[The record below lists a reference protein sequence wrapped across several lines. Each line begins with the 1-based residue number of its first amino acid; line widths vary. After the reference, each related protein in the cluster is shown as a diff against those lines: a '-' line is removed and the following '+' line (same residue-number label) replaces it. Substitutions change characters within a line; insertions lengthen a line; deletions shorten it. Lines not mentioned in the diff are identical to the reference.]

1 MMSAVRVTTGVL
13 LSLSLLSSGCGR
25 KDSGA
30 SDPGGPGPIDTDLFN
45 VVISV
50 SPNPADRFETVTLDA
65 SSSHGGLTSFK
76 FDYGDGSPVVTL
88 TSPIT
93 THAYDVQTVGQDST
107 YVVKLEACDAE
118 GRCDTAGAT
127 LLVKDLPPS
136 VANVNPGPDGRG
148 VIGEWILL
156 EGKNFLTMPAIT
168 VAGVP
173 AEHVEIID
181 AEHVR
186 FRVPPAVGAGPR
198 TVSVTFAGYQPF
210 NGSID
215 VRRFAIVTSA
225 GFNKAYLFDVT
236 SVESFVDTGIR
247 LDLDDASVVKISP
260 EGSTAYINNGRFA
273 FLGTGTVQVVDLTA
287 DGQPL
292 VIDEFDVGAGP
303 LFDIE
308 VSPKRPLFVAG
319 DALGIHLFD
328 VADPQQ
334 PANFNYVSALFAGDP
349 LNDVAA
355 VDVAINRAG
364 DRVAVLNAFNA
375 QARIFTLNGNAVTN
389 ALNPVRVNVGPAT
402 QDAAMTDDGSIL
414 YVLGGG
420 GEGAFPP
427 VLGNPTLSTI
437 TAINADTG
445 AILQGPYQL
454 SSLNSGNAV
463 TPIPFDLAVS
473 RSNPDKVYVTTLD
486 EGFSELFDILD
497 EIFNGD
503 LSAILDLILFLSNDG
518 LSFGATWPI
527 NNASSNPSLGL
538 PMQESMTAPTAAEL
552 LYNDHRM
559 LQSSFRVWWDDNED
573 TLIFQTG
580 ATVINTTTGA
590 SSFLPLETEEIGF
603 DALFNLFQPP
613 FSFGDVSIQP

>member
-1 MMSAVRVTTGVL
+1 MKSAVVTAGLV
-13 LSLSLLSSGCGR
+13 LSLSFLSSGCGR

-30 SDPGGPGPIDTDLFN
+30 GDAGGPGAVDVDIFN
-45 VVISV
+45 VVLNV
-50 SPNPADRFETVTLDA
+50 SPNPSDRFETVTLDA
-65 SSSHGGLTSFK
+65 SGSHGGLTSFT
-76 FDYGDGSPVVTL
+76 FDFGDGSPVVTL
-88 TSPIT
+88 ATPST

-107 YVVKLEACDAE
+107 YVVKLEACDAN

-136 VANVNPGPDGRG
+136 VANVNSGPDGRG
-148 VIGEWILL
+148 VIGEWVML
-156 EGKNFLTMPAIT
+156 EGKNFLTQPAIT
-168 VAGVP
+168 VGGVP

-181 AEHVR
+181 DEHIR

-198 TVSVTFAGYQPF
+198 PVVVTFTDYQPF
-210 NGSID
+210 NGTID
-215 VRRFAIVTSA
+215 VRRFAVVTSA
-225 GFNKAYLFDVT
+225 GFDKAYIFDVT

-247 LDLDDASVVKISP
+247 LDLEDASVVKISP
-260 EGSTAYINNGRFA
+260 EGSTAYIDNGRFA

-328 VADPQQ
+328 VTDPQL
-334 PANFNYVSALFAGDP
+334 PAGFNYVSALFAGDP
-349 LNDVAA
+349 ANDVAA

-364 DRVAVLNAFNA
+364 DRVAVLNAFNS

-389 ALNPVRVNVGPAT
+389 ALNPVRVDVGPAT
-402 QDAAMTDDGSIL
+402 QDAAMSDDGSIL

-427 VLGNPTLSTI
+427 AIGDPTLSTL
-437 TAINADTG
+437 TAIDANTG

-454 SSLNSGNAV
+454 SALNGGNAV

-473 RSNPDKVYVTTLD
+473 RSNPNKVYVTTLD
-486 EGFSELFDILD
+486 EGFSDLFDLL
-497 EIFNGD
+497 ERIFNGD
-503 LSAILDLILFLSNDG
+503 FQAVIELAVFLSNDG

-527 NNASSNPSLGL
+527 NNASTTPTLGL
-538 PMQESMTAPTAAEL
+538 PMQETFTAPTAAEL

-559 LQSSFRVWWDDNED
+559 LQSAFRVWWDED
-573 TLIFQTG
+573 QEAIIFQTG
-580 ATVINTTTGA
+580 ATVINTANGQ
-590 SSFLPLETEEIGF
+590 SSFLPLETEVIGF